1 MPDFTAACMNRNNT
15 GSLNRADLPGADLH
29 LYTEPEVPFLHLY
42 WPQEVFNHWAPVKS
56 SVADITFSGLWFPFE
71 SLPLV
76 TKEEHY
82 RARLYLTGK
91 KKKKTKQSAK
101 YRVCLATMSEKV
113 MFSEENRQVSWHSS
127 HTSALQTSLSSIGT
141 SSRCISSPTPEGTLS
156 ITKPAFWRRACN
168 KMASSRIFLVN

>member
-82 RARLYLTGK
+82 RERLYLTG

-101 YRVCLATMSEKV
+101 YRVCLATMSEESDVQWRKQTGQLTLQPHQCPPDQSL
-113 MFSEENRQVSWHSS
+113 FHWH
-127 HTSALQTSLSSIGT
+127 QQ
-141 SSRCISSPTPEGTLS
+141 
-156 ITKPAFWRRACN
+156 
-168 KMASSRIFLVN
+168 